1 MNKQHP
7 LAQTTEEPARE
18 QLLCQGLD
26 SSLGQVQFYGS
37 STQLEIQSQL
47 AEDDVGNETALNL
60 DSSQVQKV
68 LLEIAWRYLSLQTRL
83 VSEEYF
89 LSHRELGLRSQYY
102 SEFLE
107 NTLLACAARACT
119 STAMRKL
126 EKPYIDRA
134 AKDIPMELEYPTLA
148 TAQGF
153 LLLADFEATRGR
165 DWLGWTYMGQ
175 YFLLYSLFSLSLI
188 VG

>member
-1 MNKQHP
+1 
-7 LAQTTEEPARE
+7 
-18 QLLCQGLD
+18 
-26 SSLGQVQFYGS
+26 
-37 STQLEIQSQL
+37 
-47 AEDDVGNETALNL
+47 
-60 DSSQVQKV
+60 
-68 LLEIAWRYLSLQTRL
+68 
-83 VSEEYF
+83 
-89 LSHRELGLRSQYY
+89 
-102 SEFLE
+102 
-107 NTLLACAARACT
+107 
-119 STAMRKL
+119 MRKL